1 MRRTNDRAGLKSQMD
16 KGTVIILNGTS
27 SSGKTSIVKALQE
40 VLDEPYLDAG
50 IDKFLF
56 MLPKCYLNEPLWHQV
71 FDYLYAD
78 PINRTGLSIKAGPVG
93 HRVIAGMHRSI
104 AALARAGN
112 NVVADHVLLERPWL
126 KECVEVL
133 RGFRVWFVGV
143 RCPLEV
149 VEQRERERRDR
160 TCGQARAQFD
170 LVHAHGLYDLE
181 VDTSISSP
189 MDCALQ
195 IKRRMEDGPS
205 PQAFHLLVEKLAN
218 DSVGQV

>member
-1 MRRTNDRAGLKSQMD
+1 MD

-56 MLPKCYLNEPLWHQV
+56 MLPKCYLNEPLWHRV
-71 FDYLYAD
+71 IDYFYAD

-112 NVVADHVLLERPWL
+112 NVVADHVLFKRPSADGSTSRS
-126 KECVEVL
+126 CVVF
-133 RGFRVWFVGV
+133 GFRSLGCAALLKWSN
-143 RCPLEV
+143 
-149 VEQRERERRDR
+149 REN
-160 TCGQARAQFD
+160 
-170 LVHAHGLYDLE
+170 
-181 VDTSISSP
+181 
-189 MDCALQ
+189 
-195 IKRRMEDGPS
+195 
-205 PQAFHLLVEKLAN
+205 AN
-218 DSVGQV
+218 DAIGLAGQPGHNLTLSMLTGCMIWKLIHLSPARWIARCKSSAAWKTALLHRRSTCWWRNWQMILSDRCEP